1 MATARHDCR
10 WRREADTL
18 RQEAAENRAHL
29 KTQGEQLATQN
40 EQLKALLARVDQVE
54 HKLALAT
61 KQIIGP
67 KSERMPTPEEEA
79 KKKEGHKPAR
89 GGYTNPKKRKENA
102 EALASI
108 PATIVEHPVP
118 LEERTCPHCGNEIKP
133 IKGGDTSTEFE
144 WVPGRLERRVHV
156 VEVGRCSCKLHYA
169 RGPAPK
175 RVKEGCLY
183 GPAFLT
189 KLAIEKCADAT
200 PIYRVEKAMRR
211 AGIPISRSTLND
223 LILTAADVLA
233 PLWTLALGQVRCD
246 PHVQADETSMRLQ
259 TRAERAFVWTFLSKE
274 HTVYV
279 FSPSRSGE
287 TPKDVLG
294 GTKGSLTVDG
304 YTGYNNVTDVDGRDR
319 TGCWCHARRHL
330 FDALSTAPEARAGLD
345 IILDLFVVERSAHKK
360 GIVGTNAHLA
370 LRKKKSTPIL
380 ERLRIWRDETTPLFE
395 PKSAMG
401 EALRYMNNQWTRL
414 IAFLADPL
422 IPIHNNASEAALR
435 IIALMRKN
443 SLFFGNEDAGR
454 RFMVLYSLL
463 AMCER
468 HDVNPEVYLADVLL
482 RIQDQPKDRLAEL
495 LPLRWKEANGT
506 GFTVA
511 SVATPGGAA

>member
-1 MATARHDCR
+1 MQD
-10 WRREADTL
+10 
-18 RQEAAENRAHL
+18 
-29 KTQGEQLATQN
+29 EQV
-40 EQLKALLARVDQVE
+40 KALLTRVDTME

-61 KQIIGP
+61 KQIVGP

-108 PATIVEHPVP
+108 PATIIQHPVP
-118 LEERTCPHCGNEIKP
+118 QEERKCPHCGDEIKP
-133 IKGGDTSTEFE
+133 IGSGETSTEFE

-156 VEVGRCSCKLHYA
+156 VEVGRCPCKLHYA

-183 GPAFLT
+183 GPAFLA
-189 KLAIEKCADAT
+189 KLAIEKCADAI

-223 LILTAADVLA
+223 LILCAADILA
-233 PLWTLALGQVRCD
+233 PLWKVALGYMRCD

-259 TRAERAFVWTFLSKE
+259 TRMERAFVWTFLSKE
-274 HTVYV
+274 YTVYV
-279 FSPSRSGE
+279 FSPSRSGD

-304 YTGYNNVTDVDGRDR
+304 YTGYNIVTDVDGRDR
-319 TGCWCHARRHL
+319 TGCWSHARRHL
-330 FDALSTAPEARAGLD
+330 FDALATAPEARRGLD
-345 IILDLFVVERSAHKK
+345 IILDLFMIERSAHNQN
-360 GIVGTNAHLA
+360 IVGSRAHLV
-370 LRKKKSTPIL
+370 LRKKKSAKVIA
-380 ERLRIWRDETTPLFE
+380 RLLAWRDEMKPFFE
-395 PKSAMG
+395 PNSAMG
-401 EALRYMNNQWTRL
+401 EALRYMNNQWPRL
-414 IAFLADPL
+414 TAFLEDPR

-435 IIALMRKN
+435 IIALLRKN

-482 RIQDQPKDRLAEL
+482 RIQDHPNDALAEL
-495 LPLRWKEANGT
+495 LPHRWKELHGS

-511 SVATPGGAA
+511 RVVTPGGAT